1 MDVKAFIIH
10 LERATDRRPQVEQLI
25 EQCPLPTEV
34 ISAVD
39 ATDMSDAEA
48 ATLYRPSLHQ
58 PGYPFPLRR
67 AEVACFS
74 SHRKCWQ
81 TIVENDLD
89 AGLILEDD
97 VELDLT
103 LFEPALQIAMDHLE
117 PDSYVR
123 FPEKR
128 REVAAETIAQSA
140 THKLIVPEVT
150 GVGMIGQVV
159 GKQAAKILLETTRQF
174 DRPVDTLLQM
184 TWLTGVRPISV
195 YPGGITERS
204 AELGGSRIGGRKSWS
219 EIVRREILRPIY
231 RYRLARCARRRL
243 AA

>member
-25 EQCPLPTEV
+25 ERCPLPTEI

-39 ATDMSDAEA
+39 GANLSDAEA
-48 ATLYRPSLHQ
+48 ADLFHPGLHR

-67 AEVACFS
+67 AEVACFA

-81 TIVENDLD
+81 TIVEQGLT

-97 VELDLT
+97 VELDLA
-103 LFEPALQIAMDHLE
+103 LFEPALQLALE
-117 PDSYVR
+117 NLTPESYVR

-128 REVAAETIAQSA
+128 REVPATTIAQTA
-140 THKLIVPEVT
+140 THRLIVPEVT
-150 GVGMIGQVV
+150 GVGMIGQLV
-159 GKQAAKILLETTRQF
+159 GKQAAATLLASTERF
-174 DRPVDTLLQM
+174 DRPVDSLIQM
-184 TWLTGVRPISV
+184 TWLTGVQPTSV
-195 YPGGITERS
+195 YPGGITEHS
-204 AELGGSRIGGRKSWS
+204 AELGGSRIGSRKSWS
-219 EIVRREILRPIY
+219 EILRREILRPLY
-231 RYRLARCARRRL
+231 RYRLSRCARRR

>member
-1 MDVKAFIIH
+1 MEVKAFIIH

-25 EQCPLPTEV
+25 DQCPLPTEV
-34 ISAVD
+34 ITAVD
-39 ATDMSDAEA
+39 GAQVSDAEA
-48 ATLYRPSLHQ
+48 DALYRPALHE
-58 PGYPFPLRR
+58 PWYPFPLRR

-81 TIVENDLD
+81 TIVGKRLD

-97 VELDLT
+97 VELDLAQ
-103 LFEPALQIAMDHLE
+103 FEPALKLAIETLQ

-128 REVAAETIAQSA
+128 RELASATIAETA
-140 THKLIVPEVT
+140 THRLIVPKVT
-150 GVGMIGQVV
+150 GVGMIGQLV
-159 GKQAAKILLETTRQF
+159 GREAAVKLLESTQQF
-174 DRPVDTLLQM
+174 DRPVDTTLQM
-184 TWLTGVRPISV
+184 TWLTGVQPTSV

-204 AELGGSRIGGRKSWS
+204 AELGGSRIGSRKTWS
-219 EIVRREILRPIY
+219 EIIQREILRPIY
-231 RYRLARCARRRL
+231 RYRVARCARRH